1 MPGRLKNINHKPDSE
16 VDMRYHKLGKT
27 GIEVS
32 ELGFG
37 AWSIA
42 LDWWGKKI
50 EEDEALRMLRRA
62 YDVGIN
68 FFETGDMYGKGKS
81 ERLIGRAFAG
91 MRDEVVISTK
101 YGYDFAGVEQIG
113 HSELPQRFDEDFTKR
128 ALRDSLERL
137 QTDHLD
143 MYGLHNPKLGHIRD
157 DSIFETLD
165 GFLRAGTIRTCQVAL
180 GPAIG
185 WTDEGLEAMERPCVG
200 AVQTVYNILEQT
212 PGNELLRRAADR
224 GVGILVRV
232 PEASGI
238 LTGKVNADTK
248 IDQKDHRS
256 VRKGEWIKASL
267 QKVEEIRPIAER
279 NGLTIRE
286 LAMKFIM
293 TKQGF
298 ASVLPTVT
306 DEDEIV
312 QYAEMCDGRYISASD
327 MEEIDG
333 LYSTWPSYELKATLE

>member
-1 MPGRLKNINHKPDSE
+1 MDYN
-16 VDMRYHKLGKT
+16 KLGKT
-27 GIEVS
+27 DIKVS

-37 AWSIA
+37 AWAIA

-50 EEDEALRMLRRA
+50 EEDEAKRMLKKA

-81 ERLIGRAFAG
+81 ERLIGEVFRD

-101 YGYDFAGVEQIG
+101 YGYDFRGAEQIG
-113 HSELPQRFDEDFTKR
+113 HGELPQKFDEDFTR
-128 ALRDSLERL
+128 MALRDSLERL

-143 MYGLHNPKLGHIRD
+143 MYGLHNPKLAHIRD
-157 DSIFETLD
+157 DSIFSALD
-165 GFLRAGTIRTCQVAL
+165 SFIADGSIKTYQVAL

-185 WTDEGLEAMERPCVG
+185 WMQEGLEAMDRPNIS

-212 PGNELLRRAADR
+212 PGNELMRKAEEKN
-224 GVGILVRV
+224 VGILVRV

-248 IDQKDHRS
+248 IDEKDHRS

-267 QKVEEIRPIAER
+267 EKVEQLRPIAER
-279 NGLTIRE
+279 NGLNITE
-286 LAMKFIM
+286 LAMRFIM
-293 TKQGF
+293 TKKGF
-298 ASVLPTVT
+298 ASVFPTMVS
-306 DEDEIV
+306 EEEIITN
-312 QYAEMCDGRYISASD
+312 AEMAKGRYVSAAD
-327 MEEIDG
+327 MKEIEE
-333 LYSTWPSYELKATLE
+333 LYDAWPPYELKATPQAS